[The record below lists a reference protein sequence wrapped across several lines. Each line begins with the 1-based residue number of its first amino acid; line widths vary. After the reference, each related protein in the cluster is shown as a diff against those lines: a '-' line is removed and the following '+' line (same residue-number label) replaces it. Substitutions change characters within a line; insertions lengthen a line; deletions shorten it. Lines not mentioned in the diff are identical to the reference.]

1 MTSGISPGR
10 WRDAHVYQSVVA
22 GGRGALAWEL
32 MRRDAAYR
40 ADVVGKPAAGA
51 RVVRADAACDMH
63 WGLHFPS

>member
-1 MTSGISPGR
+1 MTSGIAPGR
-10 WRDAHVYQSVVA
+10 WHDAHTYRPVAA

-40 ADVVGKPAAGA
+40 EGVVGEPAAGA
-51 RVVRADAACDMH
+51 RVVRADAACDMQ